1 MRLRKILSY
10 LAMIAP
16 FVVSILVVSIVSE
29 IKAVAANDTNG
40 MPSQEVG
47 TDSSQRNTD
56 NNFLSISMHSKDAFA
71 RAPSGLHTFGSI
83 KIENTVSSN
92 VLLVAR
98 VLLLVEAKTR

>member
-1 MRLRKILSY
+1 
-10 LAMIAP
+10 MIAP

-40 MPSQEVG
+40 MPSPQEVG
-47 TDSSQRNTD
+47 TDSSQRSTD

-92 VLLVAR
+92 VLL
-98 VLLLVEAKTR
+98 LVEAKTR

>member
-29 IKAVAANDTNG
+29 IKVVAANDTNS
-40 MPSQEVG
+40 MPFQVG
-47 TDSSQRNTD
+47 TDSSLRNTDND
-56 NNFLSISMHSKDAFA
+56 NNFLSISMHSKDAFT

-92 VLLVAR
+92 VLL
-98 VLLLVEAKTR
+98 LVEAKTR